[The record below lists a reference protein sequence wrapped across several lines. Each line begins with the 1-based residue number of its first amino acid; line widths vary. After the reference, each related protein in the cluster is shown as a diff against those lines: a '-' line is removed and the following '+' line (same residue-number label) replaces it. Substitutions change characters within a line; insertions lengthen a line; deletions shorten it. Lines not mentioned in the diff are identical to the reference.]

1 MYLTNTTRN
10 LFHEGSLQCTSDCD
24 FRRLIS
30 GSFISNNMSQTKPT
44 GHNGITGEKGIF
56 IFNFFMKLNI
66 FIPGIQAIVSI
77 VCVSF
82 FLIQSFMLIGDYFKE
97 ETFVTPSKKRLEDM
111 PSPTISFCDKYYAD
125 RLYINEDVATL
136 AGNYSSDYQHNES
149 NILNSFPKERTY
161 LYYFFAFLS

>member
-1 MYLTNTTRN
+1 
-10 LFHEGSLQCTSDCD
+10 
-24 FRRLIS
+24 
-30 GSFISNNMSQTKPT
+30 
-44 GHNGITGEKGIF
+44 
-56 IFNFFMKLNI
+56 MKLNI

-77 VCVSF
+77 VCVSL

-111 PSPTISFCDKYYAD
+111 PSPRISFCDKYYAD
-125 RLYINEDVATL
+125 RLYITEDVATL

-161 LYYFFAFLS
+161 LYYFWLGFLCISELIMLIIRRFRQFGENLLVGLDNIEYTSILIGKLYFL